1 MQSLTI
7 SASASLQVTTVNRNG
22 SLPAHL
28 AFTVLER
35 SKTAEAT
42 GSVLIPNVPAA
53 GLARFR
59 NLSIGTVDIPSGTV
73 IRTTGN
79 PPVRFATT
87 ADAVMPAG
95 VAKMLDVPVQAV
107 NPGSSGN
114 LPADTL
120 VAIEGEL
127 GTSLAVTNPSPTTG
141 GTDHT
146 VPIQTADDRTLLH
159 AALVSEILDQCKSSL
174 QRTLGQGDTYFP
186 STLAVGQVL
195 SESYF
200 PADGQPGETLSLT
213 INLQCQAQYAR
224 AVDVNSLAG
233 MVLDANLPQ
242 GFEPISSRLAS
253 ALSSTPVTDSD
264 GNTSWKIQFQR
275 LLHARIDPVE
285 TMQLIQGRSLITAGR
300 KLTASLQLVAAPV
313 IKVTPAWWPWLPVF
327 PFRIAI
333 SIGS

>member
-1 MQSLTI
+1 
-7 SASASLQVTTVNRNG
+7 
-22 SLPAHL
+22 
-28 AFTVLER
+28 
-35 SKTAEAT
+35 
-42 GSVLIPNVPAA
+42 
-53 GLARFR
+53 
-59 NLSIGTVDIPSGTV
+59 
-73 IRTTGN
+73 
-79 PPVRFATT
+79 
-87 ADAVMPAG
+87 
-95 VAKMLDVPVQAV
+95 MLDVPVQAV

-253 ALSSTPVTDSD
+253 ALSSTPVTDLD